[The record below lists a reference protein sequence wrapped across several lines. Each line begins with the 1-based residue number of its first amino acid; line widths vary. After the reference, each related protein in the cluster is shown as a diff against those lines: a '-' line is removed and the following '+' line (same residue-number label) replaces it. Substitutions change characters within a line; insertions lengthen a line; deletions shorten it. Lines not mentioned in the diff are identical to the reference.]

1 MWDSCFSFVFICYFA
16 SIFFGSP
23 MKVTIDTR
31 SPCLVILLLLLL
43 GFKQTVW
50 DVMRTYGNMEKHVE
64 FEKLLSGIQW
74 HIVGI
79 SSCKLCCSTILWKCL
94 IGSLQLKNLSI
105 VSMHLG
111 ESVII
116 QQLFTW
122 NFVSTK
128 TSFSTSASYKF
139 IYPPKNNIPP
149 SKSKCILLQV
159 GALQRHLFCFLFGV
173 SVWNHF
179 LAGQLFAVGCA

>member
-1 MWDSCFSFVFICYFA
+1 MWDYCETPAFHLLFCIDP
-16 SIFFGSP
+16 FGSP
-23 MKVTIDTR
+23 MKVTIYTP

-43 GFKQTVW
+43 GFKQTGW

-79 SSCKLCCSTILWKCL
+79 SLGSPVASDYDVRYVAVPFSGSVL

-111 ESVII
+111 PRGMSDNPTIFHLKCCFH
-116 QQLFTW
+116 QKTRLFY
-122 NFVSTK
+122 K
-128 TSFSTSASYKF
+128 CKF
-139 IYPPKNNIPP
+139 I
-149 SKSKCILLQV
+149 
-159 GALQRHLFCFLFGV
+159 
-173 SVWNHF
+173 
-179 LAGQLFAVGCA
+179 